1 MSGFHRY
8 YVDMAHIFFVK
19 IRKHVPLILG
29 LVIGF
34 LAFWKWPGGL
44 IAGAIFA
51 VVAYVATRVIMFPKP
66 GSPAIRRIG
75 PGTNP
80 AALEGTGVDAKE
92 LDDAIRNGKAD
103 CNSLQNLAFR
113 ITRPEVRRKVEG
125 IADVAYRIVE
135 DVKKDPKDLRAARQF
150 FGYYLGACVKV
161 VSSYVE
167 LSVRPVQ
174 DDETKAACA
183 KVEAELDTIRQAFEK
198 QLATLQENNLIDL
211 DVELSVLKNTIRME
225 GLGGGGPTESPKTLG
240 GESKPANGTLPKT

>member
-1 MSGFHRY
+1 
-8 YVDMAHIFFVK
+8 MAHIFFVK
-19 IRKHVPLILG
+19 IRKYMPVLIG
-29 LVIGF
+29 LAAG
-34 LAFWKWPGGL
+34 AFAWLFWPHGL
-44 IAGAIFA
+44 IATVLFA
-51 VVAYVATRVIMFPKP
+51 VVGYVATRVIMFPKP

-80 AALEGTGVDAKE
+80 AALEGTGIDPKE
-92 LDDAIRNGKAD
+92 LDEALRNGRAD

-113 ITRPEVRRKVEG
+113 ITRQEVRRKVEA

-174 DDETKAACA
+174 DEETKAACA
-183 KVEAELDTIRQAFEK
+183 KVEAELETIRGAFEK

-225 GLGGGGPTESPKTLG
+225 GLGGGGPTDSPKSLG
-240 GESKPANGTLPKT
+240 GESKPTAGT